1 MVGVVVA
8 THGKLAEELLRT
20 AEQVVGPL
28 PRVKAFGVEASQA
41 DAGDLVAKAIDEME
55 QGQGVLVL
63 TDLFG
68 GSPTNLCLGCLAKGS
83 RHVEVITGVNL
94 PMLLRLASLRKDSVT
109 LEALAAAIIKTAQ
122 ESIFLVSQKLREK
135 IA

>member
-8 THGKLAEELLRT
+8 THGRLAEELLRT

-28 PRVKAFGVEASQA
+28 PRVKAVGVVAEQPDSE
-41 DAGDLVAKAIDEME
+41 GLVSRAIDEME

-68 GSPTNLCLGCLAKGS
+68 GSPTNLCLGCLSS

-94 PMLLRLASLRKDSVT
+94 PMLLKLSSMRKDSVT
-109 LEALAAAIIKTAQ
+109 LESLARDIAQMAQ

>member
-28 PRVKAFGVEASQA
+28 ARVKTLGIVASMPDVREQVQ
-41 DAGDLVAKAIDEME
+41 DAIDEME
-55 QGQGVLVL
+55 QGDGVLVL

-68 GSPTNLCLGCLAKGS
+68 GSPTNLCMQCLGS

-94 PMLLRLASLRKDSVT
+94 PMLLKLVSLRKEGVS
-109 LEALAAAIIKTAQ
+109 LEVLAKALAAAAQ
-122 ESIFLVSQKLREK
+122 QSIALVSERLREK

>member
-8 THGKLAEELLRT
+8 THGRLAEELVRT

-28 PRVKAFGVEASQA
+28 ARIQSVGVSAAAPDGRE
-41 DAGDLVAKAIDEME
+41 LVARAIDEME

-68 GSPTNLCLGCLAKGS
+68 GSPTNLCLSCLTS
-83 RHVEVITGVNL
+83 RHVEIISGVNL
-94 PMLLRLASLRKDSVT
+94 PMLLKVSSLRKEGTT
-109 LEALAAAIIKTAQ
+109 LEALAAAVTRSAQ
-122 ESIFLVSQKLREK
+122 ESIFLVSQRLREK

>member
-8 THGKLAEELLRT
+8 THGKLAEELVHT

-28 PRVKAFGVEASQA
+28 ARVKAVGIFAAQS
-41 DAGDLVAKAIDEME
+41 DSKGDLARAVDEME
-55 QGQGVLVL
+55 QGEGVLVL

-68 GSPTNLCLGCLAKGS
+68 GSPTNFCLGFLGQ

-94 PMLLRLASLRKDSVT
+94 PMLLKLSSQRKDGVP
-109 LEALAAAIIKTAQ
+109 LESLARTVVQSAQ

-135 IA
+135 LA

>member
-28 PRVKAFGVEASQA
+28 GRVKTLGIVASMPDVREQVQ
-41 DAGDLVAKAIDEME
+41 DAIDEME
-55 QGQGVLVL
+55 QGEGVLVL

-68 GSPTNLCLGCLAKGS
+68 GSPTNLCLQCLSS

-94 PMLLRLASLRKDSVT
+94 PMLLKLVSLRKEGVS
-109 LEALAAAIIKTAQ
+109 LEALAKALAAAAQ
-122 ESIFLVSQKLREK
+122 QSIALVSERLREK

>member
-28 PRVKAFGVEASQA
+28 ARVKTVGVVASA
-41 DAGDLVAKAIDEME
+41 PNVRELVAHAIDEME
-55 QGQGVLVL
+55 EGQGVLVL

-68 GSPTNLCLGCLAKGS
+68 GSPTNLCLECLGS
-83 RHVEVITGVNL
+83 TRRVEVITGVNL
-94 PMLLRLASLRKDSVT
+94 PMLLKVGSMRKDGVPLET
-109 LEALAAAIIKTAQ
+109 LAREVAQGAQ
-122 ESIFLVSQKLREK
+122 ESIFIVSEKLRQR
-135 IA
+135 AG

>member
-8 THGKLAEELLRT
+8 THGRLAEELLRT

-28 PRVKAFGVEASQA
+28 GRVKTLGIVASMPDVREQVQ
-41 DAGDLVAKAIDEME
+41 DAIDEME
-55 QGQGVLVL
+55 QGEGVLVL

-68 GSPTNLCLGCLAKGS
+68 GSPTNLCLQCLSS

-94 PMLLRLASLRKDSVT
+94 PMLLKLVSLRKEGVP
-109 LEALAAAIIKTAQ
+109 LEALAKALAAAAQ
-122 ESIFLVSQKLREK
+122 QSIALVSERLREK

>member
-28 PRVKAFGVEASQA
+28 LRVKAVGVDSSAA
-41 DAGDLVAKAIDEME
+41 DPRLQVTSAIDEMDD
-55 QGQGVLVL
+55 GQGVLVL

-68 GSPTNLCLGCLAKGS
+68 GSPTNLCLSCLGS
-83 RHVEVITGVNL
+83 RHIEVITGVNL
-94 PMLLRLASLRKDSVT
+94 PMLLKLASMRTDKIA
-109 LEALAAAIIKTAQ
+109 LEPLARDIVLTAQ

>member
-1 MVGVVVA
+1 MVGVLVA
-8 THGKLAEELLRT
+8 THGKLGEELVRT

-28 PRVKAFGVEASQA
+28 ARVRTMAVVASEPDVQQ
-41 DAGDLVAKAIDEME
+41 KIREAIDEME

-68 GSPTNLCLGCLAKGS
+68 GSPTNLCLTCLTS

-94 PMLLRLASLRKDSVT
+94 PMLLKLGSLRREGVP
-109 LEALAAAIIKTAQ
+109 LETVAHNLAQAAQ
-122 ESIFLVSQKLREK
+122 QSIFLVSEMMRQR
-135 IA
+135 AG

>member
-28 PRVKAFGVEASQA
+28 PRVKAVGVFAAEPDGGGRLAS
-41 DAGDLVAKAIDEME
+41 AIDEME

-68 GSPTNLCLGCLAKGS
+68 GSPTNLCLGCLSS

-94 PMLLRLASLRKDSVT
+94 PMLLKLSSLRKDSVT
-109 LEALAAAIIKTAQ
+109 LESLAHAIAQSAQ

>member
-8 THGKLAEELLRT
+8 THGKLAEELVRT
-20 AEQVVGPL
+20 AEAVVGPL
-28 PRVKAFGVEASQA
+28 KGVKTVGVDTSVPNVREQVQ
-41 DAGDLVAKAIDEME
+41 DAIDAME

-68 GSPTNLCLGCLAKGS
+68 GSPTNLCLQCLAQ

-94 PMLLRLASLRKDSVT
+94 PMLLRLGTLRKDGVPLEQLARDVT
-109 LEALAAAIIKTAQ
+109 ASAQ
-122 ESIFLVSQKLREK
+122 ESIFLVSEKLRQRL
-135 IA
+135 A